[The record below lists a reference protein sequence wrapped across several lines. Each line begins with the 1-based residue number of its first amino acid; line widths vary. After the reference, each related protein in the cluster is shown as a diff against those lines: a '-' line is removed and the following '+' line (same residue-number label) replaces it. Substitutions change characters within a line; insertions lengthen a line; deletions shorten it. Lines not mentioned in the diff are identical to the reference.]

1 MALNRLSN
9 LFGLNKHE
17 NFDCQFQYFVADF
30 GMIDFLNLFIL
41 SRVLN
46 RFN

>member
-1 MALNRLSN
+1 MKISIVVWIVI
-9 LFGLNKHE
+9 
-17 NFDCQFQYFVADF
+17 VADF
-30 GMIDFLNLFIL
+30 GMIDFLNWDLFIL